1 MVVLI
6 DGCVTIG
13 DAWVVVVTIAMVVV
27 GLGVGAAVVDAA
39 TATGAAVLCDGT
51 VVVTPLAG
59 SRGTASGKMIAGV
72 GEVGEMMSTVGGTGT
87 SIDSAALG
95 LVGVASAGFV
105 VARGLRVAVGINFG
119 FRVVGGTVG
128 LVVGFGA
135 SGGAGIASSDVVGRG
150 NALFGADTDLVDGT
164 TEASGLAAAETTFV
178 EASVVEATFVEGSV
192 FGETA
197 VDVED
202 EVEAMGIVGA
212 TAAARILGAATVGV
226 ETVEGATDETT
237 ATVDGVRAT
246 VVSGE
251 FDWLTTRGFGV
262 LLEPSPEANRPP
274 ISTHTNAAIAANFRL
289 RERDLG
295 NPSPRQERECNA
307 DVPVSEPQ
315 NAASRTRSRSA
326 AEGPTS

>member
-1 MVVLI
+1 MVVVI
-6 DGCVTIG
+6 DDCVTIG

-27 GLGVGAAVVDAA
+27 GLGVGVAVVDAA
-39 TATGAAVLCDGT
+39 TATGAAVLCDGA
-51 VVVTPLAG
+51 VVTPLAG

-87 SIDSAALG
+87 SIGSAALG

-105 VARGLRVAVGINFG
+105 VARGLRVAVAINFG

-135 SGGAGIASSDVVGRG
+135 SGGVGMASSDVVGRG
-150 NALFGADTDLVDGT
+150 NALFGADTALVDGT
-164 TEASGLAAAETTFV
+164 TKAFGLAAAETTV
-178 EASVVEATFVEGSV
+178 VEGSV
-192 FGETA
+192 VGETA

-212 TAAARILGAATVGV
+212 TAAARVLGAATVGV
-226 ETVEGATDETT
+226 ATVEGATDETT